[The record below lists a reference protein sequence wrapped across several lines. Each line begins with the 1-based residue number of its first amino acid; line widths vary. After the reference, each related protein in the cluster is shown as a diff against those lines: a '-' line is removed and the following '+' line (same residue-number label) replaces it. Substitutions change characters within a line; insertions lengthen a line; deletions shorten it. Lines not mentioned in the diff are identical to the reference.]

1 MLDPDFLKSVSAF
14 APATVANV
22 GCGFDVLGFAI
33 YGHGD
38 LVTAYRT
45 EKPGVRIRSID
56 GDGGRLPLEAEKNTA
71 GLAVISLMKELDQP
85 DIGVELVIEKRMPLG
100 SGLGSSAASSVAA
113 TVAANR
119 LLGSPFTKQEL
130 LPFAIEGESAS
141 ASPPPADNVAASLL
155 GGFVLVRSHQPPDVI
170 DLPTPTELWCTV
182 VHPHIEIQTRYSRQ
196 ILKKQVPMEKAVSQ
210 WANVGALV
218 AGFYREDYDLISRS
232 LKDEIVE
239 PVRSVLIPGY
249 WNVKRAAIEAG
260 ALGGSI
266 SGSGPSVFALSRG
279 EETARTVGNMMG
291 KAFRNEGLE
300 FDLHVSL
307 INTDGAVV
315 TEIS

>member
-1 MLDPDFLKSVSAF
+1 MQDPDLLQRVAAF

-38 LVTAYRT
+38 SVTAYRSD
-45 EKPGVRIRSID
+45 EPGVRIRAIE
-56 GDGGRLPLEAEKNTA
+56 GDGGRLPVDAGKNTA
-71 GLAVISLMKELDQP
+71 GLAAISLMKELNNP

-113 TVAANR
+113 VVAVNR
-119 LLGSPFTKQEL
+119 LLGSPFTKKEL

-155 GGFVLVRSHQPPDVI
+155 GGFVLVRSHHPPDVI
-170 DLPTPTELWCTV
+170 DLPTPPELWCTV

-196 ILKKQVPMEKAVSQ
+196 ILKKQVPLDKAVAQ
-210 WANVGALV
+210 WANVGALI

-249 WNVKRAAIEAG
+249 WNVKQAAIDAG

-266 SGSGPSVFALSRG
+266 SGSGPSVFALCRG
-279 EETARTVGNMMG
+279 EQTARAAGESMG
-291 KAFRNEGLE
+291 QAFSDEGLE
-300 FDLHVSL
+300 FDLHVSR

-315 TEIS
+315 QEPL